1 MADAKKCDRCGKY
14 YEYNDDKDDE
24 FMLKK
29 YEPDWSG
36 DLIERIELCQD
47 CMESFNEWFNEFK
60 ITDTRIKIVDEDLDD
75 FLGVEIEEPEVP
87 ILKC

>member
-29 YEPDWSG
+29 YEPDWNG

-47 CMESFNEWFNEFK
+47 CMESFIVWFNECK
-60 ITDTRIKIVDEDLDD
+60 ITDTRVEYYNINDDECTRKYPGTNKDAA
-75 FLGVEIEEPEVP
+75 I
-87 ILKC
+87 I